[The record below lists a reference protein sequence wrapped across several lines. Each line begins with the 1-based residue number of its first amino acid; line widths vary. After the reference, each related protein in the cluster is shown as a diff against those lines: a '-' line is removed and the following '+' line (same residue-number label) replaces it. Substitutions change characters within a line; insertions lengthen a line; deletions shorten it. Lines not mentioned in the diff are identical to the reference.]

1 MDSLTDKSYWRQRL
15 AFRPLWLLGLVIIF
29 GSVMALA
36 IEAQFRRNEV
46 KTITAKVLAEFPHD
60 PAAFTQGFVVVDGQM
75 YEGTGKKRESTLR
88 KVDLKTGR
96 VELFVPLEPDLF
108 GEGITVLGDRI
119 YQVTWQNRIGLVY
132 DLKTLKLTRT
142 FRYSGEGWGL
152 THDGKR
158 LILSDG
164 TSLLRFLDPQ
174 TFEVV
179 KRLRVTSSNG
189 PVDKLNE
196 LEFVNGEIF
205 ANIWY
210 QDRIARISA
219 ETGEVLGWIDLSAV
233 YPARH
238 RATKEDVLNGI
249 AYDESSGR
257 MFITGKN
264 WPKVYE
270 IELPPNR

>member
-1 MDSLTDKSYWRQRL
+1 MDSLPAPSNWRRYL
-15 AFRPLWLLGLVIIF
+15 AFRPLWLVGLVTIF

-36 IEAQFRRNEV
+36 IEAQFRRSEV
-46 KTITAKVLAEFPHD
+46 KTITAKVITEFPHD
-60 PAAFTQGFVVVDGQM
+60 PTAFTQGLVVVDGQM
-75 YEGTGKKRESTLR
+75 YEGTGKKGESTLR

-108 GEGITVLGDRI
+108 GEGITVLGDKI
-119 YQVTWQNRIGLVY
+119 YQLTWQNRIGLVY
-132 DLKTLKLTRT
+132 DLKTLRPAKT

-164 TSLLRFLDPQ
+164 TALLRFIDPQ

-196 LEFVNGEIF
+196 LEFVKGEIF

-210 QDRIARISA
+210 QDRIARISP
-219 ETGEVLGWIDLSAV
+219 ESGEIVGWIDLAAI
-233 YPARH
+233 YPARR
-238 RATKEDVLNGI
+238 RASKEEVLNGI
-249 AYDESSGR
+249 AYDENSGR
-257 MFITGKN
+257 LFVTGKN

-270 IELPPNR
+270 IELAPDR